1 MWKLDMTPCP
11 GKSVYLKQVGL
22 ITYMAQIGCFV
33 PADEAELGLCDFMFS
48 RIQSCETASA
58 TCSSFTLDL
67 CQLSLALKH
76 ATASSLVLLDE
87 FGKGTRA
94 ADGVALLG
102 ATIEFL
108 CRWKDGPKALVA
120 THFTEIFRLG
130 LVSETEP
137 QLQVSHLRVLPQ
149 SDATA
154 STIAYLYQLV
164 PGCAEKSFGLECAR
178 KAGLDADV
186 LQRAAEI
193 LATIEG
199 SRAIPP
205 PAGHAPGAADGR
217 RVLCQAVVRQ
227 LCALDPEKEN
237 EAKAFLAFVAAQGRE
252 MNLCYAGGWCFD
264 GAWYMLIFVM
274 GVPGRVESH
283 KRSAGHEMLV
293 LLVQCMAQVIED
305 VDDSGALIIQIYSEY
320 SGSCPFARKWFKY
333 GLISRLRSQKSRNAC
348 HINNPALF
356 SISIQ

>member
-1 MWKLDMTPCP
+1 ML
-11 GKSVYLKQVGL
+11 
-22 ITYMAQIGCFV
+22 
-33 PADEAELGLCDFMFS
+33 
-48 RIQSCETASA
+48 
-58 TCSSFTLDL
+58 
-67 CQLSLALKH
+67 QLLY
-76 ATASSLVLLDE
+76 
-87 FGKGTRA
+87 
-94 ADGVALLG
+94 
-102 ATIEFL
+102 
-108 CRWKDGPKALVA
+108 
-120 THFTEIFRLG
+120 RLG

-186 LQRAAEI
+186 LQRTAEI

-252 MNLCYAGGWCFD
+252 MNLCYAGG
-264 GAWYMLIFVM
+264 
-274 GVPGRVESH
+274 
-283 KRSAGHEMLV
+283 
-293 LLVQCMAQVIED
+293 
-305 VDDSGALIIQIYSEY
+305 
-320 SGSCPFARKWFKY
+320 
-333 GLISRLRSQKSRNAC
+333 
-348 HINNPALF
+348 
-356 SISIQ
+356 

>member
-1 MWKLDMTPCP
+1 MTPCP

-137 QLQVSHLRVLPQ
+137 HLQVSHLRVLPQ
-149 SDATA
+149 SDAA
-154 STIAYLYQLV
+154 SSNSSIAYLYQLV

-205 PAGHAPGAADGR
+205 PLPRGEPHVADGR
-217 RVLCQAVVRQ
+217 RALCQAVVRQ

-252 MNLCYAGGWCFD
+252 MNLCYAGG
-264 GAWYMLIFVM
+264 
-274 GVPGRVESH
+274 
-283 KRSAGHEMLV
+283 
-293 LLVQCMAQVIED
+293 
-305 VDDSGALIIQIYSEY
+305 
-320 SGSCPFARKWFKY
+320 
-333 GLISRLRSQKSRNAC
+333 
-348 HINNPALF
+348 
-356 SISIQ
+356 

>member
-1 MWKLDMTPCP
+1 M
-11 GKSVYLKQVGL
+11 YLKQVGL

-58 TCSSFTLDL
+58 VCSSFTLDL

-137 QLQVSHLRVLPQ
+137 HLQVSHLRVLPQ

-193 LATIEG
+193 LATIES
-199 SRAIPP
+199 SRAIPLP
-205 PAGHAPGAADGR
+205 RAPSAPGDGR
-217 RVLCQAVVRQ
+217 QGRCQAVVRQ

-252 MNLCYAGGWCFD
+252 MNLCYAG
-264 GAWYMLIFVM
+264 A
-274 GVPGRVESH
+274 
-283 KRSAGHEMLV
+283 
-293 LLVQCMAQVIED
+293 
-305 VDDSGALIIQIYSEY
+305 
-320 SGSCPFARKWFKY
+320 
-333 GLISRLRSQKSRNAC
+333 
-348 HINNPALF
+348 
-356 SISIQ
+356 